1 MAKHVVLSTE
11 GMEVSREEAGAVF
24 SVKDD
29 KAGVIGDLTVSTGG
43 LRWRSKYQRESEL
56 IRWEEL
62 DELVKARLK

>member
-1 MAKHVVLSTE
+1 MARHVSMSTA

-24 SVKDD
+24 NVKDD

-43 LRWRSKYQRESEL
+43 IRWRAKHQRESEL

-62 DELVKARLK
+62 DEFVKSKSK